1 MNQKISKYHLH
12 CILWQHRQ
20 TGLGMYSGFWEGR
33 GISKTIPG
41 KQTNVLFDAFAKWDT
56 KET

>member
-1 MNQKISKYHLH
+1 MAAQT
-12 CILWQHRQ
+12 Q
-20 TGLGMYSGFWEGR
+20 TGLGMYSGFWEDR